1 MMPICLGSAR
11 SGLVA
16 LSLLLRMRRNLLW
29 EGGGLLVCSCSWCGI
44 VCLLFFSTLGLGRL
58 LFKFCIFSV
67 ACMHTY
73 IARRESSSRETT
85 RYQGR
90 LTPGGIGSVCCIV
103 IVILRHFAVWLLRR
117 IHTYFILYCF
127 NWHGGMRGGHD

>member
-1 MMPICLGSAR
+1 
-11 SGLVA
+11 
-16 LSLLLRMRRNLLW
+16 
-29 EGGGLLVCSCSWCGI
+29 VCSCSWCGI
-44 VCLLFFSTLGLGRL
+44 VYLLFFSTLGL
-58 LFKFCIFSV
+58 V
-67 ACMHTY
+67 AASFQILHFRRGVHAY

-90 LTPGGIGSVCCIV
+90 LTLGGIGSVCCIV

-127 NWHGGMRGGHD
+127 NWHGGMRGGRGRGHDLMRL